1 MILIKKTVNFH
12 SPPFFLLNNCFPL
25 KAGKV
30 LPYFERSVAWV
41 VLVTKMGWVVL
52 DLLEPKDVYSEVSSM
67 VVPF

>member
-1 MILIKKTVNFH
+1 
-12 SPPFFLLNNCFPL
+12 L